1 MSNKVPIPH
10 ILDLIEA
17 DFQKG
22 LVAGKIRQ
30 FTVQSREFNKFQDV
44 RVQQLESQVG
54 MVTKVI

>member
-1 MSNKVPIPH
+1 MIIQVPIPN

-22 LVAGKIRQ
+22 LVSAKIKQ
-30 FTVQSREFNKFQDV
+30 FSMQSREFNMSQDL

-54 MVTKVI
+54 TLTKVI

>member
-1 MSNKVPIPH
+1 MSNKVPIPY

-30 FTVQSREFNKFQDV
+30 FTVQSREFNKSQEI
-44 RVQQLESQVG
+44 RVQQLESKVG
-54 MVTKVI
+54 MLTKVI

>member
-1 MSNKVPIPH
+1 MRNQVPVPN

-22 LVAGKIRQ
+22 LVSAKIKQ
-30 FTVQSREFNKFQDV
+30 FSVQSREFNISHDL

-54 MVTKVI
+54 TLTKVI